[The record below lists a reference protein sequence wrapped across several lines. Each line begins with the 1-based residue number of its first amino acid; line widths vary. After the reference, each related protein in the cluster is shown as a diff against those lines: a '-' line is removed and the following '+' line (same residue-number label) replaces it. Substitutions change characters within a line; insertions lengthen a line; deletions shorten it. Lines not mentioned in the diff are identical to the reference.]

1 MKTAQSCE
9 WTADGWNSCNV
20 AAVIY
25 VPAVAISA
33 LFADKSAKTL
43 FAVLSK
49 LQIILVNYELERP
62 TILQISLSNIHCVIA
77 LNLKI
82 VCVLCLFFLVNKVNF
97 DRTIKSFST

>member
-9 WTADGWNSCNV
+9 WTADGWNCCNV
-20 AAVIY
+20 AVVIY

-49 LQIILVNYELERP
+49 LQIISVN
-62 TILQISLSNIHCVIA
+62 
-77 LNLKI
+77 
-82 VCVLCLFFLVNKVNF
+82 
-97 DRTIKSFST
+97 